1 MEFQEI
7 LKTLCDEYGIS
18 GNESTVA
25 SRIIGMIEDYADSY
39 YVDNLGSVIA
49 FKKDARTPAKKIL
62 IDAHTDEVGMI
73 VTGFAADGGLCFT
86 TVGGVD
92 ARVILGRRV
101 LVGEDRIP
109 GVIGTKAIHMQS
121 EEERKTAVPV
131 DKLYIDIGCS
141 SKEEAQALVDYGDE
155 VCFPAGFGTFGNG
168 YLKGKAID
176 DRFGCAVMV
185 ELIRSE
191 LPCDCWFSFSVQEEV
206 GCRGAAASAFA
217 VAPDY
222 AIVLETTTAA
232 DLAGVSEPKSVCTL
246 GKGAVVGFMDRGT
259 VYPRDFYKLCHQLGA
274 EKGIPV
280 QTKTMVA
287 GGNDARSIHQAAG
300 GIKTIAVSAP
310 SRYLHSPFCVVK
322 ESDLTAVRD
331 LTRALIE
338 KLGEME

>member
-1 MEFQEI
+1 MGFQEI

-49 FKKDARTPAKKIL
+49 FKKGARTPAKKIL

-92 ARVILGRRV
+92 ARVILGRLV

-259 VYPRDFYKLCHQLGA
+259 VYPRDLYKLCHQLGA

-287 GGNDARSIHQAAG
+287 GGNDARSIHRAAG

>member
-49 FKKDARTPAKKIL
+49 FKKGARTPAKKIL

-232 DLAGVSEPKSVCTL
+232 DLAGASEPKSVCTL

-259 VYPRDFYKLCHQLGA
+259 VYPRDLYKLCHQLGA

>member
-49 FKKDARTPAKKIL
+49 FKKGARTPAKKIL

-92 ARVILGRRV
+92 ARVILGRLV

-185 ELIRSE
+185 ELIRAE

-259 VYPRDFYKLCHQLGA
+259 VYPRDLYKLCHQLGA

>member
-49 FKKDARTPAKKIL
+49 FKKGARTPAKKIL

-92 ARVILGRRV
+92 ARVILGRLV

-259 VYPRDFYKLCHQLGA
+259 VYPRDLYKLCHQLGA

-322 ESDLTAVRD
+322 ESDPTAVRD

>member
-49 FKKDARTPAKKIL
+49 FKKGARTPAKKIL

-185 ELIRSE
+185 ELIRAE

-259 VYPRDFYKLCHQLGA
+259 VYPRDLYKLCHQLGA

>member
-49 FKKDARTPAKKIL
+49 FKKGARTPAKKIL

-92 ARVILGRRV
+92 ARVILGRLV

-131 DKLYIDIGCS
+131 DKLFIDIGCS

-185 ELIRSE
+185 ALIRSE

-259 VYPRDFYKLCHQLGA
+259 VYPRDLYKLCHQLGA

-338 KLGEME
+338 KLGELE

>member
-1 MEFQEI
+1 MKFQEI

-49 FKKDARTPAKKIL
+49 FKKGTRTPAKKIL

-259 VYPRDFYKLCHQLGA
+259 VYPRDLYKLCHQLGA

>member
-49 FKKDARTPAKKIL
+49 FKKGARTPAKKIL

-191 LPCDCWFSFSVQEEV
+191 LPCDCWCSFSVQEEV

-259 VYPRDFYKLCHQLGA
+259 VYPRDLYKLCHQLGA

>member
-1 MEFQEI
+1 MEFHEI
-7 LKTLCDEYGIS
+7 LETLCNEYGIS
-18 GNESTVA
+18 GNESSVA

-39 YVDNLGSVIA
+39 RVDDMGNVIV
-49 FKKDARTPAKKIL
+49 FKKGAKTPKKKIL

-73 VTGFAADGGLCFT
+73 VTGFASDGGICFT

-92 ARVILGRRV
+92 ARVILGRKV

-121 EEERKTAVPV
+121 EEERKTAVSV

-141 SKEEAQALVDYGDE
+141 TKEEVEALVEYGDE
-155 VCFPAGFGTFGNG
+155 ICFPADFGAFGNG
-168 YLKGKAID
+168 CWKGKAID
-176 DRFGCAVMV
+176 DRFGC
-185 ELIRSE
+185 
-191 LPCDCWFSFSVQEEV
+191 SVQEEV
-206 GCRGAAASAFA
+206 GCRGAAGSAFS

-222 AIVLETTTAA
+222 AIALEATTAA
-232 DLAGVSEPKSVCTL
+232 DLAGVSEPKNVCSL

-259 VYPRDFYKLCHQLGA
+259 IYPRNLYKLCHQLGA

-300 GIKTIAVSAP
+300 GVKTIAISAP
-310 SRYLHSPFCVVK
+310 CRYLHSPYCVVK
-322 ESDLTAVRD
+322 DSDLTAVRD

>member
-1 MEFQEI
+1 MEFQGI

-49 FKKDARTPAKKIL
+49 FKKGARTPAKKIL

-92 ARVILGRRV
+92 ARVILGRLV

-185 ELIRSE
+185 ELIRAE

-259 VYPRDFYKLCHQLGA
+259 VYPRDLYKLCHQLGA

>member
-1 MEFQEI
+1 M
-7 LKTLCDEYGIS
+7 
-18 GNESTVA
+18 
-25 SRIIGMIEDYADSY
+25 
-39 YVDNLGSVIA
+39 
-49 FKKDARTPAKKIL
+49 
-62 IDAHTDEVGMI
+62 
-73 VTGFAADGGLCFT
+73 
-86 TVGGVD
+86 
-92 ARVILGRRV
+92 ILGRKV

-121 EEERKTAVPV
+121 EEERKTAVSV

-141 SKEEAQALVDYGDE
+141 TKEEVEALVEYGDE
-155 VCFPAGFGTFGNG
+155 ICFPADFGAFGNG
-168 YLKGKAID
+168 CWKGKAID

-206 GCRGAAASAFA
+206 GCRGAAGSAFS

-222 AIVLETTTAA
+222 AIALEATTAA
-232 DLAGVSEPKSVCTL
+232 DLAGVSEPKNVCSL

-259 VYPRDFYKLCHQLGA
+259 IYPRDLYKLCHQLGA

-300 GIKTIAVSAP
+300 GVKTIAISAP
-310 SRYLHSPFCVVK
+310 CRYLHSPYCVVK
-322 ESDLTAVRD
+322 DSDLTAVRD

>member
-49 FKKDARTPAKKIL
+49 FKKGARTPAKKIL

-92 ARVILGRRV
+92 ARVILGRLV

-185 ELIRSE
+185 ALIRSE

-259 VYPRDFYKLCHQLGA
+259 VYPRDLYKLCHQLGA

>member
-49 FKKDARTPAKKIL
+49 FKKGTRTPAKKIL

-73 VTGFAADGGLCFT
+73 VTGFAADGGICFT

-259 VYPRDFYKLCHQLGA
+259 VYPRDLYKLCHQLGA

>member
-1 MEFQEI
+1 MKFQEI

-49 FKKDARTPAKKIL
+49 FKKGTRTPAKKIL

-259 VYPRDFYKLCHQLGA
+259 VYPRDLYKLCHQLGA

-322 ESDLTAVRD
+322 ERDLTAVRD

>member
-1 MEFQEI
+1 MEFHEI
-7 LKTLCDEYGIS
+7 LETLCNEYGIS
-18 GNESTVA
+18 GNESAVA

-39 YVDNLGSVIA
+39 RVDDMGNVIV
-49 FKKDARTPAKKIL
+49 FKKGAKAPKKKIL

-73 VTGFAADGGLCFT
+73 VTGFASDGGICFT

-92 ARVILGRRV
+92 ARVILGRKV

-121 EEERKTAVPV
+121 EEERKTAVSV

-141 SKEEAQALVDYGDE
+141 TKEEVEALVEYGDE
-155 VCFPAGFGTFGNG
+155 ICFPADFGAFGNG
-168 YLKGKAID
+168 CWKGKAID

-206 GCRGAAASAFA
+206 GCRGAAGSAFS

-222 AIVLETTTAA
+222 AIALEATTAA
-232 DLAGVSEPKSVCTL
+232 DLAGVSEPKNVCSL

-259 VYPRDFYKLCHQLGA
+259 IYPRDLYKLCHQLGA

-300 GIKTIAVSAP
+300 GVKTIAVSAP
-310 SRYLHSPFCVVK
+310 CRYLHSPYCVVK
-322 ESDLTAVRD
+322 DSDLTAVRD

>member
-49 FKKDARTPAKKIL
+49 FKKGARTPAKKIL

-259 VYPRDFYKLCHQLGA
+259 VYPRDLYKLCHQLGA

-322 ESDLTAVRD
+322 ERDLTAVRD

>member
-49 FKKDARTPAKKIL
+49 FKKGARTPAKKIL

-92 ARVILGRRV
+92 ARVILGRLV

-259 VYPRDFYKLCHQLGA
+259 VYPRDLYKLCHQLGA

-322 ESDLTAVRD
+322 ESDPTAVRD
-331 LTRALIE
+331 LNRA
-338 KLGEME
+338 

>member
-1 MEFQEI
+1 
-7 LKTLCDEYGIS
+7 
-18 GNESTVA
+18 
-25 SRIIGMIEDYADSY
+25 
-39 YVDNLGSVIA
+39 
-49 FKKDARTPAKKIL
+49 
-62 IDAHTDEVGMI
+62 MI

-259 VYPRDFYKLCHQLGA
+259 VYPRDLYKLCHQLGA

>member
-49 FKKDARTPAKKIL
+49 FKKGARTPAKKIL

-92 ARVILGRRV
+92 ARVILGRLV

-259 VYPRDFYKLCHQLGA
+259 VYPRDLYKLCHQLGA

>member
-25 SRIIGMIEDYADSY
+25 SRIIEMIEDYADSY

-49 FKKDARTPAKKIL
+49 FKKGARTPAKKIL

-259 VYPRDFYKLCHQLGA
+259 VYPRDLYKLCHQLGA

>member
-39 YVDNLGSVIA
+39 YADNLGSVIA
-49 FKKDARTPAKKIL
+49 FKKGARTPAKKIL

-259 VYPRDFYKLCHQLGA
+259 VYPRDLYKLCHQLGA